1 MHPCTSSNH
10 SLLIDLKTG
19 LVIGSIFG
27 PQRSAIAVKLL
38 ELTADEPLSD
48 LFRAATDVVELGI
61 APVSTRWVLIDV
73 AVASQEL
80 DALVGDS
87 HRAARVI

>member
-1 MHPCTSSNH
+1 MNACIRAHHSS
-10 SLLIDLKTG
+10 LIDLKTS

-73 AVASQEL
+73 AVATQEL
-80 DALVGDS
+80 DALVGHS